1 MGTTPISRSAP
12 VWCYLSA
19 NGSRGFELP
28 RYADGARGVFHMKR
42 NWINA
47 CICTLLMAG
56 LAGAPAMAAELTI
69 GRATEQNSIDPQFS
83 DLGNDVATAENMFES
98 MIAFDARLRVRPKL
112 ALSWRLLDPL
122 TWEIKLRP
130 GVTFHDGTP
139 FTAEDVAF
147 SLKRARDVP
156 NSPGP
161 LSSFVR
167 PVKETEVVD
176 PLTLRIHTD
185 QPTPLLMDMVGRI
198 FVVPSKLG
206 ASVSTEDFVSGRA
219 MVGTGPY
226 RFKQALH
233 GDRVVM
239 EANPNY
245 WGAKPEFSTVTLK
258 FLSNPAARS
267 AALLSGAVDVIEQ
280 IPPSDI
286 SVFQN
291 RDDVKLY
298 SVTSTRMI
306 YLAMDQGRDDSPFLT
321 DKDGNPLKV
330 NPLKDR
336 RVRLALSKMINREAI
351 VERVV
356 AGAGEAAGQ
365 IVPDGMG
372 GHDPSLRPMA
382 LDLPGAKQLLR
393 EAGYPNGF
401 GLTLHT
407 SSNRFPNDS
416 QIGQALGQMF
426 SRGGLRV
433 NGVEALPYNV
443 YAPGAT
449 ARKYSLFIFSYGSVA
464 SSSLNGLSGVLA
476 TYDKAAGT
484 GSLNR
489 ARYSNPAFDTILKQA
504 ASEFDEAKRNR
515 LLADA
520 TRIAMEDG
528 GILPLYWQK
537 LFWAA
542 RKGYVVEPDR
552 GEATST
558 LFISLAK

>member
-1 MGTTPISRSAP
+1 MLRRCRLLAA
-12 VWCYLSA
+12 CLS
-19 NGSRGFELP
+19 
-28 RYADGARGVFHMKR
+28 GA
-42 NWINA
+42 IL
-47 CICTLLMAG
+47 T
-56 LAGAPAMAAELTI
+56 AATAAFATDLTI
-69 GRATEQNSIDPQFS
+69 GRATEQNSLDPQFS

-98 MIAFDARLRVRPKL
+98 LIEFDSKLRLNPKL
-112 ALSWRLLDPL
+112 AVTWQVVDPL

-130 GVTFHDGTP
+130 NVSFHDGTP
-139 FTAEDVAF
+139 FTGDDVAF

-161 LSSFVR
+161 LASFVR
-167 PVKETEVVD
+167 PVKETEVID
-176 PLTLRIHTD
+176 KLTIRIHTD

-198 FVVPSKLG
+198 FIVPAKLG
-206 ASVSTEDFVSGRA
+206 ASATTADFAAGKA
-219 MVGTGPY
+219 MIGTGAY
-226 RFKQALH
+226 RFKQSIP
-233 GDRVVM
+233 GDKVVM

-245 WGAKPEFSTVTLK
+245 WGEKPEFNTVTLK

-291 RDDVKLY
+291 RQDVALY

-321 DKDGNPLKV
+321 DKDGAPLKV

-336 RVRLALSKMINREAI
+336 RVRLALSKMINRQAI
-351 VERVV
+351 VDRVV

-365 IVPDGMG
+365 LVPEGMG
-372 GHDPSLRPMA
+372 GYDPSLQPLA
-382 LDLPGAKQLLR
+382 FDPEGAKKLLSD
-393 EAGYPNGF
+393 AGYPAGF
-401 GLTLHT
+401 GVTVH
-407 SSNRFPNDS
+407 SSNNRFPNDS
-416 QIGQALGQMF
+416 QLAQALGQMF
-426 SRGGLRV
+426 SRGGLKV
-433 NGVEALPYNV
+433 NGVEVLPYNV

-464 SSSLNGLSGVLA
+464 SSSLNGLSGVVA
-476 TYDKAAGT
+476 SYDKDAGT

-489 ARYSNPAFDTILKQA
+489 ARYSNPAFDALLKQA
-504 ASEFDEAKRNR
+504 ASEFDEAKRNK

-520 TRIAMEDG
+520 TRVAMEDA

-537 LFWAA
+537 LYWAA
-542 RKGYVVEPDR
+542 RKGIIVDPDR
-552 GEATST
+552 GEATSAR
-558 LFISLAK
+558 FVSLAK